1 METFIVYILFSHSID
16 KFYVG
21 YTSDFEERI
30 RFHNDIDKNRIWT
43 KRGQPWEKYFLIEGL
58 AKSQAIKIEKHIKR
72 MKSKKY
78 IQELPNNPSLL
89 EQLKVMFA

>member
-30 RFHNDIDKNRIWT
+30 RFHRD
-43 KRGQPWEKYFLIEGL
+43 
-58 AKSQAIKIEKHIKR
+58 
-72 MKSKKY
+72 
-78 IQELPNNPSLL
+78 
-89 EQLKVMFA
+89 